1 MEEWI
6 DTVTDKILD
15 WTIKKRLG
23 NIKRIVSDVKDSY
36 PDKTNEEYVKILES
50 RWAKFAGIWG
60 GVAQIPSII
69 PGIGMLAGIGS
80 ASVEILGSVLYQ
92 TQLILAI
99 LYVYGINIT
108 PDLKPAIKQILID
121 AFGGADHVSKLGASI
136 TTSSTKKMFKRTV
149 KRSINRLIGRG
160 VGRYMTRAIPGG
172 LSVIIGYSASHRFA
186 RRVEQT
192 TLAYIR
198 DMKLLED
205 KKQLLLEGKKG
216 LVTDNSNNSDK

>member
-6 DTVTDKILD
+6 ETVIDKILD

-23 NIKRIVSDVKDSY
+23 NIKRIVSDVKHSY
-36 PDKTNEEYVKILES
+36 PDKTNEEYVEILES
-50 RWAKFAGIWG
+50 RWARFAGIWG
-60 GVAQIPSII
+60 SVAQIPSII
-69 PGIGMLAGIGS
+69 PGIGMLTGIGS

-99 LYVYGINIT
+99 LHVYDINIT
-108 PDLKPAIKQILID
+108 PDLKPAIKQILMD
-121 AFGGADHVSKLGASI
+121 AFGSIDHVSKLGASV
-136 TTSSTKKMFKRTV
+136 TTSSTKKIFRRTI

-172 LSVIIGYSASHRFA
+172 LSVIIGYMASHRFA
-186 RRVEQT
+186 RRVEET

-198 DMKLLED
+198 DLKLLED

-216 LVTDNSNNSDK
+216 LITNSPDNSDR